1 MIAND
6 DLILKDKSLDL
17 EYKQIQ
23 YNFENKK
30 ITDVEYVKELK
41 ELFIRLLV
49 HLEEVKNYHDSDSRL
64 IPINS
69 LEERIEH
76 VKKKINQILDK
87 YYPQTEE
94 QKRQENKIREFANN
108 LSNERVTEVFT
119 SNKNNSRQF
128 GVKLTSSVSEYIEF
142 DKQRIPLDFPNS
154 TFSILE
160 ELVSKNKVL
169 LKDWANQYKENERDF
184 YFFIYDLSAH
194 AYFLDQLPPQF
205 QKLRQ
210 LDGSYENLLHDRT
223 IAQLAIQYQKQGNTI
238 DYEVLNS
245 KKRNPDLHVNKRDL
259 EVKSIVTKGINH
271 PDHFVRFSKSVRNR
285 FLDACD
291 QIYLEQDMIVVVPWS
306 QIMVNNLK
314 TYYKGMFS
322 YTLPPFK
329 EGKTILLLE
338 GEKPFEDFYL
348 EFSSNDIC
356 NDIREFSESGYKRI
370 SSLSYM
376 GSIRRNGF
384 AITRSGG
391 ATEGFGMSFTFT

>member
-1 MIAND
+1 MKAND

-30 ITDVEYVKELK
+30 ITDAEYVKELK

-64 IPINS
+64 IPILS
-69 LEERIEH
+69 LEERSETI
-76 VKKKINQILDK
+76 KKKINQILDK

-108 LSNERVTEVFT
+108 FSNERVTEVFT

-128 GVKLTSSVSEYIEF
+128 GVKLTSGASEYIEF
-142 DKQRIPLDFPNS
+142 DKQIRPLDFPNS
-154 TFSILE
+154 VFSILE

-194 AYFLDQLPPQF
+194 AYFLDQLPAQF

-238 DYEVLNS
+238 DCEVLNS
-245 KKRNPDLHVNKRDL
+245 KQKNPDLHVNTHDL
-259 EVKSIVTKGINH
+259 
-271 PDHFVRFSKSVRNR
+271 
-285 FLDACD
+285 
-291 QIYLEQDMIVVVPWS
+291 
-306 QIMVNNLK
+306 
-314 TYYKGMFS
+314 
-322 YTLPPFK
+322 
-329 EGKTILLLE
+329 
-338 GEKPFEDFYL
+338 
-348 EFSSNDIC
+348 
-356 NDIREFSESGYKRI
+356 
-370 SSLSYM
+370 
-376 GSIRRNGF
+376 
-384 AITRSGG
+384 
-391 ATEGFGMSFTFT
+391 